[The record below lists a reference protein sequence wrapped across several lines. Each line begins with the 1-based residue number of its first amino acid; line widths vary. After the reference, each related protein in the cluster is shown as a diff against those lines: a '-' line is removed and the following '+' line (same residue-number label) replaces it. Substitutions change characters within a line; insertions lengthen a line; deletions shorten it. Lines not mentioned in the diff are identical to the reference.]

1 MNEQQWL
8 ASSERWLRL
17 LLRLYPADF
26 RDEFGNALV
35 HTYRERCNAALHV
48 GGTPSLMRVWV
59 RALWDSLRNGPAERM
74 RPAVSW
80 RRNGN
85 WGRDL
90 EIATRRLVRA
100 PMFMASMIGT
110 LTIGLGA
117 FAVVFAVVDKVLIA
131 PMAYDHPD
139 DLYFVWRDYGKIF
152 DLKRGWLAGTDV
164 AELQKSG
171 GVIESAAGLLGQPF
185 LLSTHEGADPIEINL
200 TTTSPNLFDLL
211 GVRPAIGRGFARDE
225 VGPKRP
231 PVIVLSHGLWNR
243 LGGDPSIVGRTV
255 WVTGAL
261 YTVIGVM
268 PRDFHFVRHA
278 SLGPPSRP
286 ADAYTTFPMNLADTN
301 PNGGQYGGLIRARRG
316 TPPEQV
322 AAAVSA
328 VGRIIDARDFKGRG
342 VSIYPT
348 RLKSDLVA
356 GVRPALL
363 VLGFAGG
370 FLVLVL
376 MVNVA
381 TLLLA
386 RASKREHEFA
396 VSRALGANGAA
407 LMRATILEGG
417 LLGAIGGVGGALVGI
432 WGTRAFVALAPLD
445 LPRRESIAVDGNV
458 AAVVIGAGTLLGLL
472 AAVAPAVWTARASL
486 SSLLASS
493 AVRGG
498 GGHQRMRRAMVVTQV
513 ALSVVLLSAG
523 GLVVRSFEHLLLANP
538 GFNPDGLQ
546 TMRVP
551 IPMSLVPKPEDALLL
566 QNRVHTALA
575 ALPGVTAVSA
585 TTALPMT
592 AGASQ
597 NNLNIPGAPGN
608 TGDRDHDQPLGDYI
622 AARAGYFEVMG
633 MRLVAGRTF
642 NEHRSDGVREAVI
655 DRAVASHFFPGGN
668 PLGASMTY
676 RDSRLTIVGV
686 VEQARMYDLHQD
698 GRPQVYVRAEDW
710 DFGMRGLSF
719 VIRTGRPPEA
729 LIADARSAIRNVD
742 PRLAMTQ
749 VRTMN
754 EIIDEALSQQR
765 LGAVLIGGFALGA
778 LLLAALGLFGVVS
791 GSVTRRRHELAM
803 RLVLGADYGRVL
815 RLVIGEGALLVG
827 LGVLIGLPGVYAAGS
842 VIRGVLVGVTPS
854 DPVTLA
860 AVAAGLTI
868 VAMAACYLPARR
880 VLEIDPAR
888 SLRQ

>member
-1 MNEQQWL
+1 MTEQRWL
-8 ASSERWLRL
+8 ATSERWLRI
-17 LLRLYPADF
+17 LLRLYPVDF
-26 RDEFGNALV
+26 RDEMGDAVVN
-35 HTYRERCNAALHV
+35 TYGERCRAALQT
-48 GGTPSLMRVWV
+48 GGTFALLRVWL
-59 RALWDSLRNGPAERM
+59 RACWDSVRNGLGERL
-74 RPAVSW
+74 RPAASW
-80 RRNGN
+80 RRSGN
-85 WGRDL
+85 WGRDT
-90 EIATRRLVRA
+90 EIAVRRLVRA
-100 PMFMASMIGT
+100 PMFMAAMVGT

-117 FAVVFAVVDKVLIA
+117 FAVVYAVVDKVLIA
-131 PMAYDHPD
+131 PMTYEHPD
-139 DLYFVWRDYGKIF
+139 DLYFVWRDYGQIF

-171 GVIESAAGLLGQPF
+171 GVIEAAAGLLSQPF
-185 LLSTHEGADPIEINL
+185 LLSTRGGADPIEINI

-211 GVRPAIGRGFARDE
+211 GVRPALGRGFARHE

-243 LGGDPSIVGRTV
+243 LGADPSIVGRTV
-255 WVTGAL
+255 WVTGGL

-268 PRDFHFVRHA
+268 PHDFHFVRHA

-301 PNGGQYGGLIRARRG
+301 PNGGQYAGLIRARHG

-322 AAAVSA
+322 GAAVNA
-328 VGRIIDARDFKGRG
+328 VGRIIDARDFKNRG

-348 RLKSDLVA
+348 GLKPDLVA
-356 GVRPALL
+356 GVRPALV

-396 VSRALGANGAA
+396 VSRALGANGAT

-417 LLGAIGGVGGALVGI
+417 LLGAIGGIGGALVGI

-445 LPRRESIAVDGNV
+445 LPRRESIAVDWRV
-458 AAVVIGAGTLLGLL
+458 AAVVVGAGALLGLL
-472 AAVAPAVWTARASL
+472 AAMAPALWAARTSL
-486 SSLLASS
+486 ASLLAAG

-498 GGHQRMRRAMVVTQV
+498 GGHQRMRRAMVVAQV

-523 GLVVRSFEHLLLANP
+523 GLVVRSFEQLLRAHP
-538 GFNPDGLQ
+538 GFRPDGLL

-551 IPMSLVPKPEDALLL
+551 IPMPLVPQSEDALAL
-566 QNRVHTALA
+566 QNRVHAALA

-585 TTALPMT
+585 TNALPMT

-597 NNLNIPGAPGN
+597 INLNIPDAPGN

-633 MRLVAGRTF
+633 MRLVTGRTF
-642 NEHRSDGVREAVI
+642 DEQRRDGVREAVI
-655 DRAVASHFFPGGN
+655 DRAVAAHFFPGGN
-668 PLGASMTY
+668 PLGASMTF
-676 RDSRLTIVGV
+676 RDGQLTIVGV
-686 VEQARMYDLHQD
+686 VEQARMYDLHRD

-710 DFGMRGLSF
+710 DFGRRGLAF
-719 VIRTGRPPEA
+719 VVRSGRPAAA
-729 LIADARSAIRNVD
+729 LIADARSAIRDID
-742 PRLAMTQ
+742 PRLTMTQ

-754 EIIDEALSQQR
+754 EIIDEALRQQR

-778 LLLAALGLFGVVS
+778 LLLAALGLFGIVS

-803 RLVLGADYGRVL
+803 RLVLGAGYGRVL
-815 RLVIGEGALLVG
+815 RLVLSEGALLVG
-827 LGVLIGLPGVYAAGS
+827 LGVLIGVPGVYAISGL
-842 VIRGVLVGVTPS
+842 IRGVLVGISPT
-854 DPVTLA
+854 DPLTLV
-860 AVAAGLTI
+860 AVGLGLAL
-868 VAMAACYLPARR
+868 VALAACYLPARR
-880 VLEIDPAR
+880 VLDIDPAR
-888 SLRQ
+888 SLRL